1 MKKTL
6 IAILLCAVMALTLAA
21 CGSGSAPAPTAAPE
35 VTAAPTA
42 APTEAP
48 VVTEAPAAEPTEAP
62 APETDP
68 AAEAKELVLSLKGE
82 PVDALYTAMADLG
95 LELRGS
101 DYASSCLVQ
110 GGQDGVLY
118 YDGLTVYTLVQ
129 PDGTETVYDV
139 E

>member
-21 CGSGSAPAPTAAPE
+21 CGGSSAPAPTAAPE

-42 APTEAP
+42 VPTEAP
-48 VVTEAPAAEPTEAP
+48 AVTEAPAAEPTEAP

-82 PVDALYTAMADLG
+82 PVDALYAALG
-95 LELRGS
+95 EPTGGS

-118 YDGLTVYTLVQ
+118 YDGFTVYTLVQ

>member
-1 MKKTL
+1 MKKH
-6 IAILLCAVMALTLAA
+6 IFALLLAA
-21 CGSGSAPAPTAAPE
+21 LLVFTACAPAKTA
-35 VTAAPTA
+35 TA

-48 VVTEAPAAEPTEAP
+48 AATEAP

-101 DYASSCLVQ
+101 DYASS
-110 GGQDGVLY
+110 
-118 YDGLTVYTLVQ
+118 
-129 PDGTETVYDV
+129 
-139 E
+139 

>member
-6 IAILLCAVMALTLAA
+6 IALLLCAVMALTFAA
-21 CGSGSAPAPTAAPE
+21 CGGSAQSEPAAPAA
-35 VTAAPTA
+35 TAVPA
-42 APTEAP
+42 TEAP
-48 VVTEAPAAEPTEAP
+48 VVTEAPAVTEAPVVTEAP
-62 APETDP
+62 APEADP

-82 PVDALYTAMADLG
+82 PIQALYDALGEPAG
-95 LELRGS
+95 GS
-101 DYASSCLVQ
+101 EYASSCLVM

-118 YDGLTVYTLVQ
+118 YDGFTVYTLVQ

>member
-1 MKKTL
+1 MKK
-6 IAILLCAVMALTLAA
+6 ILVFTVCVLLALTLAA
-21 CGSGSAPAPTAAPE
+21 CGGSASPAPTAAPE

-42 APTEAP
+42 APPEAP
-48 VVTEAPAAEPTEAP
+48 AVTEAPAAEPTEAP
-62 APETDP
+62 APATDP

-82 PVDALYTAMADLG
+82 PVDALYAALG
-95 LELRGS
+95 EPTGGS

-118 YDGLTVYTLVQ
+118 YDGFTVYTLVQ